1 MDIKKLTITPI
12 QKGLPQIV
20 SHNPTQASASLLM
33 KERLAMKV
41 SPYNKETT
49 PRVFKKLPDWL
60 KGFVNPK
67 TLVSKERHFF
77 TEI

>member
-33 KERLAMKV
+33 KERLAMKA

-67 TLVSKERHFF
+67 TLVSKERHFH

>member
-12 QKGLPQIV
+12 HSGCPKIV
-20 SHNPTQASASLLM
+20 SQNPTQESASLLM

-41 SPYNKETT
+41 SPYNQETT

-67 TLVSKERHFF
+67 TLVSKERHFH

>member
-12 QKGLPQIV
+12 QKGFPQII
-20 SHNPTQASASLLM
+20 SQNPTKASASLLI

-49 PRVFKKLPDWL
+49 PRVFKKLPGWL
-60 KGFVNPK
+60 KDFVNPK

>member
-12 QKGLPQIV
+12 QNGFSQIV

-41 SPYNKETT
+41 STYNQETT
-49 PRVFKKLPDWL
+49 PRVFRKLPDWL

-67 TLVSKERHFF
+67 TLVFKERHFF